1 MKYLENKYPDLAREF
16 GIQVAG
22 LILSS
27 RKQGYQITEYGEIQF
42 QYLGNLGQKSDP
54 YIEQRN

>member
-1 MKYLENKYPDLAREF
+1 MPDLAREL

-27 RKQGYQITEYGEIQF
+27 REARYPISEYGEIQF
-42 QYLGNLGQKSDP
+42 QNLGKLRQ
-54 YIEQRN
+54 IQIHT